1 MSFWSRIALFFRIK
15 ANTALDRIEDP
26 RQTLDYAYSQ
36 QQELLRKV
44 KLGLIEVATSKR
56 QLEQQA
62 QKLRA
67 RIPQLDE
74 QARRALAV
82 GREDLARLAL
92 QRKQTA
98 LTEGE
103 SLDYQIAEVAA
114 EEHKLMQAEQQ
125 LRARLDEFRT
135 RREVLAARHTAAQA
149 QVRVGESLSGVTGEL
164 AELSM
169 ALERAEQKT
178 EHMQARAA
186 AIDDWVD
193 ASLSE
198 TQSLPIGDRVDRQ
211 LMQFDLT
218 QAVEEQLA
226 VLKRQLSTP
235 TNGNFQNEGNE
246 R

>member
-1 MSFWSRIALFFRIK
+1 MSFWSRLALFFKIK
-15 ANTALDRIEDP
+15 THGALDRIEDP
-26 RQTLDYAYSQ
+26 HQALDYAYSQ

-135 RREVLAARHTAAQA
+135 RREALAARHTAAQA

-169 ALERAEQKT
+169 ALGRAEEKT
-178 EHMQARAA
+178 AHLQARASA
-186 AIDDWVD
+186 LDALIGSGELALPGGDIVERELQQLTVSQAIENEL
-193 ASLSE
+193 ATLKAQLHPTPRLSLDSGA
-198 TQSLPIGDRVDRQ
+198 P
-211 LMQFDLT
+211 
-218 QAVEEQLA
+218 
-226 VLKRQLSTP
+226 P
-235 TNGNFQNEGNE
+235 TAQ
-246 R
+246 